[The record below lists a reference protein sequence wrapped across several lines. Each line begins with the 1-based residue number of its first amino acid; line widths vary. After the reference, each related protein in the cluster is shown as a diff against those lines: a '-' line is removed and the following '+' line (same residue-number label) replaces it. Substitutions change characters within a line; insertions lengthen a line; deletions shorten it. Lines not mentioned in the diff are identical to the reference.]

1 MTHSQPHAGEPG
13 RVPSPTFFDPSFE
26 RLPAPV
32 AGETAAPGP
41 VLLLFD
47 RAADRDWAAD
57 AAVSLAT
64 GWHAAGRRTV
74 LADLCLEDP
83 FLNDRIG
90 MPNQDGVVDIFLYG
104 ASLARSARAVPGRG
118 FYLISSGTYTPDP
131 GAVLRNPRWDKIVA
145 GFRDNN
151 AALLLFVPSDAPE
164 MGTLRRFVSEVVL
177 LGGSEGQNPMPAE
190 LGDQFAVRAWL
201 TPPRRDGIAA
211 APAARPASPADRFPE
226 PEPVAPW
233 NAPPGT
239 RAELAGVTDATIP
252 AATAGAA
259 AAAGAAVGAATPP
272 ISPHSIPVPDPE
284 WTDAEEPKKR
294 KVSVSPLLLLLLLV
308 ALLAALVFLG
318 PRYIPGF
325 PDLIGATPQSGAP
338 APQKAPP
345 AAPAAPRAA
354 APVTA
359 AGAVLPYSVQVRNFQ
374 SWDDAAKFSGDVA
387 RRFSEAQ
394 FFIVPEANQGIT
406 YWKVMAGMAGDTA
419 AVTALRERLLAEDVI
434 DEEAAGGRYA
444 LIDHRP
450 LAYELGEYPTAAQA
464 RARADSLTGRAIPA
478 YVAAVPYTDGSERW
492 KVYGGAYRDSASA
505 APMQKILAGASIQP
519 RLVERSGRPPASP
532 K

>member
-32 AGETAAPGP
+32 AGDTAAPGP

-47 RAADRDWAAD
+47 RGADRDWAAD

-74 LADLCLEDP
+74 LADLCLDDP

-90 MPNQDGVVDIFLYG
+90 MPNQDGVTDIFLYG

-118 FYLISSGTYTPDP
+118 FYLISSGTYTPDA
-131 GAVLRNPRWDKIVA
+131 GAVLRHPRWEKIVD

-164 MGTLRRFVSEVVL
+164 LATLRRFASEVVL
-177 LGGSEGQNPMPAE
+177 LGGADGSSPLPAE
-190 LGDQFAVRAWL
+190 LVDQFAVRAWL
-201 TPPRRDGIAA
+201 TPPRADGAA
-211 APAARPASPADRFPE
+211 AARPASPADRFPE

-239 RAELAGVTDATIP
+239 RAELAGVTDVAVPTAAGP
-252 AATAGAA
+252 ASAGAQTVA
-259 AAAGAAVGAATPP
+259 PEA
-272 ISPHSIPVPDPE
+272 IPVPDPE

-294 KVSVSPLLLLLLLV
+294 KRAVSPLLLLLLLV

-318 PRYIPGF
+318 PQLIPGF
-325 PDLIGATPQSGAP
+325 PNLIGAPTRAAEPEPEKAP
-338 APQKAPP
+338 AA
-345 AAPAAPRAA
+345 AAPRAA
-354 APVTA
+354 VPLAA
-359 AGAVLPYSVQVRNFQ
+359 AGAVLPYSVQVANFQ
-374 SWDDAAKFSGDVA
+374 SWDDATKFSTDVA

-419 AVTALRERLLAEDVI
+419 AVISLRERLLAEDVI
-434 DEEAAGGRYA
+434 EEAAAGGRYA

-450 LAYELGEYPTAAQA
+450 LAYELGEYATAEQA
-464 RARADSLTGRAIPA
+464 RARADSLTGRAVPA
-478 YVAAVPYTDGSERW
+478 YVAPVPYTDGSERW

-505 APMQKILAGASIQP
+505 APMQKILSGASIPP

>member
-1 MTHSQPHAGEPG
+1 MTQSQPHAGEPG

-164 MGTLRRFVSEVVL
+164 LATLRRFVSEVVL
-177 LGGSEGQNPMPAE
+177 LGGADGGSPLPAE
-190 LGDQFAVRAWL
+190 LADQFSVRAWL
-201 TPPRRDGIAA
+201 TPPRRDEAAA

-239 RAELAGVTDATIP
+239 RAELAGTSDATVP
-252 AATAGAA
+252 AAAVPGAGAA
-259 AAAGAAVGAATPP
+259 AAAPV
-272 ISPHSIPVPDPE
+272 SPEAIPVPDPE
-284 WTDAEEPKKR
+284 WTDAEEPPKR
-294 KVSVSPLLLLLLLV
+294 KRAVSPLILLLLLV
-308 ALLAALVFLG
+308 AILAALVFLG
-318 PRYIPGF
+318 P
-325 PDLIGATPQSGAP
+325 Q
-338 APQKAPP
+338 
-345 AAPAAPRAA
+345 
-354 APVTA
+354 
-359 AGAVLPYSVQVRNFQ
+359 
-374 SWDDAAKFSGDVA
+374 
-387 RRFSEAQ
+387 
-394 FFIVPEANQGIT
+394 
-406 YWKVMAGMAGDTA
+406 
-419 AVTALRERLLAEDVI
+419 
-434 DEEAAGGRYA
+434 
-444 LIDHRP
+444 
-450 LAYELGEYPTAAQA
+450 
-464 RARADSLTGRAIPA
+464 
-478 YVAAVPYTDGSERW
+478 
-492 KVYGGAYRDSASA
+492 
-505 APMQKILAGASIQP
+505 
-519 RLVERSGRPPASP
+519 
-532 K
+532 

>member
-1 MTHSQPHAGEPG
+1 MTQSQPHAGEPG

-164 MGTLRRFVSEVVL
+164 LASLRRFVSEVVL
-177 LGGSEGQNPMPAE
+177 LGGADGGSPLPAE
-190 LGDQFAVRAWL
+190 LADQFTVRAWL
-201 TPPRRDGIAA
+201 TPPRRDEAAA
-211 APAARPASPADRFPE
+211 APATRPASPADRFPE

-239 RAELAGVTDATIP
+239 RAELAGISDVATP
-252 AATAGAA
+252 TAAVPGAA
-259 AAAGAAVGAATPP
+259 AAAAPV
-272 ISPHSIPVPDPE
+272 SPEAIPVPDPE
-284 WTDAEEPKKR
+284 WTDAEEPAKR
-294 KVSVSPLLLLLLLV
+294 KRAVSPLILLLLLV
-308 ALLAALVFLG
+308 AILAALVFLG
-318 PRYIPGF
+318 PQYIP
-325 PDLIGATPQSGAP
+325 
-338 APQKAPP
+338 
-345 AAPAAPRAA
+345 
-354 APVTA
+354 
-359 AGAVLPYSVQVRNFQ
+359 
-374 SWDDAAKFSGDVA
+374 
-387 RRFSEAQ
+387 
-394 FFIVPEANQGIT
+394 
-406 YWKVMAGMAGDTA
+406 
-419 AVTALRERLLAEDVI
+419 
-434 DEEAAGGRYA
+434 
-444 LIDHRP
+444 
-450 LAYELGEYPTAAQA
+450 
-464 RARADSLTGRAIPA
+464 
-478 YVAAVPYTDGSERW
+478 
-492 KVYGGAYRDSASA
+492 
-505 APMQKILAGASIQP
+505 
-519 RLVERSGRPPASP
+519 
-532 K
+532 

>member
-1 MTHSQPHAGEPG
+1 MTQSQPHAGDPG
-13 RVPSPTFFDPSFE
+13 RVPAPTFFDPSFE

-47 RAADRDWAAD
+47 RAADRNWAAD

-83 FLNDRIG
+83 FLNERIG

-118 FYLISSGTYTPDP
+118 FYLISSGTYTDDP
-131 GAVLRNPRWDKIVA
+131 GGVLRNPRWDKIVA
-145 GFRDNN
+145 GFRDNQ

-164 MGTLRRFVSEVVL
+164 LATLKRFVSEVIL
-177 LGGSEGQNPMPAE
+177 LGGSDGASPLPAS
-190 LGDQFAVRAWL
+190 LASQFEVRAWL
-201 TPPRRDGIAA
+201 TPPRRDGAA
-211 APAARPASPADRFPE
+211 AVPIARPASPADRFPE

-239 RAELAGVTDATIP
+239 RAELAGVAEP
-252 AATAGAA
+252 VVP
-259 AAAGAAVGAATPP
+259 AAAGAAGAASIPP
-272 ISPHSIPVPDPE
+272 QQIPVP
-284 WTDAEEPKKR
+284 EPDWKADEPAKKR
-294 KVSVSPLLLLLLLV
+294 RAVSPLLLILLLV

-318 PRYIPGF
+318 PQYIPGF
-325 PDLIGATPQSGAP
+325 PKLLGSTTAREAEPTPT
-338 APQKAPP
+338 KAVPK
-345 AAPAAPRAA
+345 AA
-354 APVTA
+354 APVRPQPVTP

-374 SWDDAAKFSGDVA
+374 SWDDAAEFSRGVS

-406 YWKVMAGMAGDTA
+406 YWKVMAGMAADTT
-419 AVTALRERLLAEDVI
+419 AVTALRERLLAEKVI
-434 DEEAAGGRYA
+434 EEEAAGGRYA

-450 LAYELGEYPTAAQA
+450 LAHELGEYPTAEAA
-464 RARADSLTGRAIPA
+464 RARADSLTSRAIPA
-478 YVAAVPYTDGSERW
+478 YVAPVPYSDGTERW
-492 KVYGGAYRDSASA
+492 KVYGGAYRDTASA
-505 APMQKILAGASIQP
+505 AAMTELLKGASIPP